1 MFPRSAEV
9 QSAAHFNHRFA
20 TQRDSGAFR
29 RSGRFEVI
37 LPPDTRPVVPL
48 HPVSEGS
55 LAAEPSRKI
64 VPTAML

>member
-1 MFPRSAEV
+1 MPKCKVLHTSITALRLNASPVPF
-9 QSAAHFNHRFA
+9 AAQGGLR
-20 TQRDSGAFR
+20 
-29 RSGRFEVI
+29 VI